1 MGYLALR
8 LQSVWAYFTLKSQS
22 KQIKSHVN
30 KTNQKPYLIYV
41 YIIYMFIPLMQQ
53 ILKENSFLPYGPM
66 AVAQFREGSP
76 TDRDKSGKRDKGR
89 QI

>member
-8 LQSVWAYFTLKSQS
+8 PQSVWAYFTLKSQS
-22 KQIKSHVN
+22 KQIKNHVN

-53 ILKENSFLPYGPM
+53 ILKENSWQWLNL
-66 AVAQFREGSP
+66 
-76 TDRDKSGKRDKGR
+76 GKEPQQTETKVVKEIKGGKYNG
-89 QI
+89 